1 MNKSALR
8 QILIDQQKYLPQTK
22 GLIPRDV
29 DISRIIHSEETVV
42 LSGIRRCG
50 KSSLLALIAEQ
61 IPGTTLFINFD
72 DIRFSDWSIENYQHI
87 YEILGEFFGE
97 GEPVTLLLDEI
108 QNISGWERWLNN
120 LCQYRIKTIV
130 TGSNASVLSSEL
142 GTFLTGRHLT
152 IRVHPFSFREFLRYH
167 KITVDN
173 PEMMTS
179 TQKGEVI
186 KQFRRYLKQGG
197 FPSVVRT
204 GDISLSEQYLT
215 DILYRDIVARFGI
228 REIKEFKDLTVFLIT
243 NAGRVISYKTL
254 SEIAGV
260 RSVST
265 IKNYLDYLE
274 QAFLLHRLGSLQYSL
289 KAMTRS
295 SYKVYAGDLSFI
307 HSVGFHLSDDTG
319 QRLENLVFLTLNQH
333 YPEVYFFSGTRECD
347 FLVKKGQ
354 KVEAAIQVSVTLADP
369 VTREREISGLIEAME
384 KFNVTEG
391 VILTMDEEGSE
402 DVEGKIIRIIPVWRW
417 LLTYNLH
424 EIHLDYLH

>member
-1 MNKSALR
+1 MIKSALR
-8 QILIDQQKYLPQTK
+8 QIIIDQQRYLPYSEC
-22 GLIPRDV
+22 LIPRDI
-29 DISRIIHSEETVV
+29 DISRIIRSEETVV

-61 IPGTTLFINFD
+61 IPGNTIFINFD
-72 DIRFSDWSIENYQHI
+72 DIRFSDWSLDNCQHI
-87 YEILGEFFGE
+87 YELLGEFFGE

-120 LCQYRIKTIV
+120 LSQYRIKTIV

-152 IRVHPFSFREFLRYH
+152 IPVNPFSFREFLRYH
-167 KITVDN
+167 TITIDN
-173 PEMMTS
+173 PKMLSS
-179 TQKGEVI
+179 TQKGEIV
-186 KQFRRYLKQGG
+186 KQFRIYLELGG

-215 DILYRDIVARFGI
+215 DILYRDIVARFGV

-243 NAGRVISYKTL
+243 NAGRIISYKTL

-260 RSVST
+260 KSVST

-295 SYKVYAGDLSFI
+295 SYKVYAGDMSFI

-319 QRLENLVFLTLNQH
+319 QRLENLVFLTLNRH
-333 YPEVYFFSGTRECD
+333 YTEVYFYSGTRECD
-347 FLVKKGQ
+347 FLVKRGQ
-354 KVEAAIQVSVTLADP
+354 KVEAAIQVSETLLDP
-369 VTREREISGLIEAME
+369 ATRGRKISGLIEAME

-391 VILTMDEEGSE
+391 YILTMDEEGSE
-402 DVEGKIIRIIPVWRW
+402 EVSGKRIRISPVWRW
-417 LLTYNLH
+417 LLP
-424 EIHLDYLH
+424 